1 MEIADIST
9 KVTNNWKIA
18 LSWAPPVDTGAGIA
32 SYRIYR
38 SADNM
43 NFIQIATTSGLSYV
57 DAGLQ
62 QTRYY
67 YQIRACDSAN
77 NCGAYSATSSMYPTG
92 KFTEPAEMVA
102 DPEVGNITTKR
113 AKVRWS
119 TNRESDSKI
128 AIGTSSGNYFAS
140 EISNSSQVTD
150 HVLDLENLSAG
161 TTYYFVARWTD
172 EDGNTGVSQEVSF
185 STAPAPGIKEVS
197 TIKIGLNSAVIQFT
211 SKDSTRAVV
220 NFGRSESMGGA
231 VEINTSLSES
241 TYNLDL
247 PGLDDGVKYYYRV
260 TLMDN
265 EGGDYP
271 GDIYSF
277 ETPPRPRITDL
288 RFQPI
293 DDQPTSTQLV
303 SWKTNVPTSSMVTY
317 GITGSNGKDI
327 SDNSLTTEHEMTIKD
342 LEDDKEY
349 FLLAQSRDRDGNL
362 AVSERQVFRTALDTR
377 PPKISDITVETTIRG
392 SGAEARGQIIVSWK
406 TDEPSTSQVAYAE
419 GSSVVIFNNKTAEDT
434 SLATEHIVI
443 ISDLPTSR
451 VYSIMPISR
460 DRSQNTGEGENKTA
474 IIGRSSD
481 SVLTVVLNSLRKVFG
496 F

>member
-1 MEIADIST
+1 
-9 KVTNNWKIA
+9 
-18 LSWAPPVDTGAGIA
+18 AGIS
-32 SYRIYR
+32 SYKIYR
-38 SADNM
+38 SVDDNTYS
-43 NFIQIATTSGLSYV
+43 FVGSSTSTTYI
-57 DAGLQ
+57 DAGLSQ
-62 QTRYY
+62 QEYY
-67 YQIRACDSAN
+67 YYVKACDSTN
-77 NCGAYSATSSMYPTG
+77 NCSANSADVSLLPTG
-92 KFTEPAEMVA
+92 KFTEPANLTSEPKVSG
-102 DPEVGNITTKR
+102 VTTRR
-113 AKVRWS
+113 ATIEWS
-119 TNRESDSKI
+119 TDRESDSKV
-128 AIGTSSGNYFAS
+128 ALGTTSGKYSPSEVGSSDQTTS
-140 EISNSSQVTD
+140 HS
-150 HVLDLENLSAG
+150 LDLDNLSAG
-161 TTYYFVARWTD
+161 TTYYYVVKWTD